1 MWSKQFW
8 SSILRTWR
16 AKTIC
21 STRASARSRVA
32 FLSQNAPRKKHGTPG
47 TPHADWQH
55 ILLDTLVN
63 FTKRNQAPNF
73 KDTKAKGAASSAE
86 ARNSNLGDQAKDCCK
101 SSVLP
106 FDWNPE
112 ALWSLPRFRL
122 VTMILLWNNLTHFW
136 GSWSCVI
143 AWLRS
148 ISEPCHWCNRSQVT
162 SSSNRPVLNQATPGC
177 LSSNAWNI
185 STALVTCK
193 KAPPGAIRWLSCPTH
208 QHQRAGQTLWWMIC
222 SKTSSKHTEDV

>member
-86 ARNSNLGDQAKDCCK
+86 ARNSNLGDQAKTAAN
-101 SSVLP
+101 LP
-106 FDWNPE
+106 CYPLIETLKLFE
-112 ALWSLPRFRL
+112 AYQDSGLSQWFYYGTIWLTFREAEAVSLHDSDLSQSRA
-122 VTMILLWNNLTHFW
+122 ID
-136 GSWSCVI
+136 VI
-143 AWLRS
+143 EAR
-148 ISEPCHWCNRSQVT
+148 
-162 SSSNRPVLNQATPGC
+162 
-177 LSSNAWNI
+177 
-185 STALVTCK
+185 
-193 KAPPGAIRWLSCPTH
+193 
-208 QHQRAGQTLWWMIC
+208 
-222 SKTSSKHTEDV
+222 